1 MTEQAQFK
9 HIIQLLSLEH
19 ILSIDTLNG
28 LLIPREQLLDD
39 SIYDKIKNNIP
50 KLKQFFS
57 SSYMTALQSHA
68 DTQQKWPLLNLI
80 RQLLRSY
87 DYKLL
92 PKRLCDGYTSDG
104 KKKYKRVFTIEKM
117 KTNINIQ

>member
-39 SIYDKIKNNIP
+39 GIYDKIKNNIP

-104 KKKYKRVFTIEKM
+104 KKKYKRVFIIEKM

>member
-50 KLKQFFS
+50 KLKQFYS